1 MLVSRTHWRI
11 HGTPPYF
18 KTKPRPGSPLSQGL
32 DGRPPPAPPLSKARI
47 RHYNWFNILVV
58 VQSVCRKRSLPFS

>member
-18 KTKPRPGSPLSQGL
+18 KTKLRPGPPLSQGL
-32 DGRPPPAPPLSKARI
+32 DGRPPHPALIEGPDPPLQ
-47 RHYNWFNILVV
+47 LV
-58 VQSVCRKRSLPFS
+58 QHPRSCSISLP

>member
-32 DGRPPPAPPLSKARI
+32 DGRPPPRPALIEGPDPPLQ
-47 RHYNWFNILVV
+47 LV
-58 VQSVCRKRSLPFS
+58 QHPRSCSISLP